1 MKQTTL
7 SITSFILALAVLSGY
22 NASASP
28 AKKPDGPG
36 NPPGPPP
43 GGMVSKPDSYDAA
56 ATYTSDKTVSG
67 RKLSSTK
74 KNENTV
80 HVTGGAEVTLTGD
93 SITRK
98 SASSTGGDAASF
110 YGVGAATLVTS
121 GTLYIDDSTITTD
134 AKGGAGVFA
143 YGDGEAYVAY
153 STIMTKKDTSG
164 GIHAAGG
171 GKLYAWNVNVET
183 NGESSAAIRSDRG
196 GGTMVVDG
204 GSYTSNGIGSPT
216 IYSTADIAVRNAAL
230 KANGS
235 EAICIEGLN
244 SIHLFDCDLSG
255 NMSDLDQNDCTW
267 NVILYQSMSGD
278 SQIGNSTF
286 EMQGGSLTARN
297 GGMFYSTNTESTFIL
312 KEVEIAYSTGSEFFL
327 KVTGNA
333 NKRGWGTSG
342 ANGACTKFTAIH
354 QDMDGDVI
362 YDSIST
368 LDFFMT
374 SGSSLRGRFI
384 DNEKAAGSGGSGA
397 ANLSIDSKSRW
408 IVTGD
413 STLTHLSCSGTIIDK
428 NGKSVSIVGT
438 DGTRYVT
445 GDGTYTITV
454 TSYDTMGTVT
464 AASPASSWDDY
475 KVAKPF

>member
-7 SITSFILALAVLSGY
+7 SITSFILALVVFSGY
-22 NASASP
+22 NASATP
-28 AKKPDGPG
+28 AKKPDGLG

-56 ATYTSDKTVSG
+56 ATYTSDNTISG
-67 RKLSSTK
+67 KKLSSTK

-204 GSYTSNGIGSPT
+204 GSYTSNGIGSPA
-216 IYSTADIAVRNAAL
+216 IYSTADIAVRNATL

-286 EMQGGSLTARN
+286 EMQGGTLTARN

-342 ANGACTKFTAIH
+342 ANGATTKFTAIH

-384 DNEKAAGSGGSGA
+384 DNEKAAGSGGDGA

-428 NGKSVSIVGT
+428 NGMSVSIVGT

-454 TSYDTMGTVT
+454 TSYDTTGTVT